1 MILPRVSSP
10 SGGRGVLLAMVL
22 AVVAHTASAEIL
34 IKDGEEIGFLGDSIT
49 AFGWGNPAGYV
60 KLVVAG
66 LKANGVNVDPAPA
79 GIGGHKSNNL
89 LNRLDRDVLSKKPRW
104 MTLSCGVNDV
114 MQGKKGVPLN
124 AAQAAATIYEKS
136 IPSEPEKGT
145 FEANITQIVDRA
157 QAAGVKVIILT
168 TTVIKEDLSSRE
180 NQMLVPYNDFLRRLA
195 IERQL
200 PLADLNALFR
210 EKIKAANQPK
220 KNVFTTDGVHMN
232 TEGNKLMAIGVL
244 RAMGLDDDQIQRAR
258 EAWLPLE
265 TLEAEIAKRAAEA
278 KARLDAE
285 KAARDAALVAPAK

>member
-1 MILPRVSSP
+1 MILAVA
-10 SGGRGVLLAMVL
+10 LA
-22 AVVAHTASAEIL
+22 AATHTARAEIL

-66 LKANGVNVDPAPA
+66 LKANGVNVDPVPA

-89 LNRLDRDVLSKKPRW
+89 LNRLDRDVLSKKPQW

-114 MQGKKGVPLN
+114 LQGKRGVPLN
-124 AAQAAATIYEKS
+124 DAQATATIYEKS

-145 FEANITQIVDRA
+145 FEANITQIVERA

-168 TTVIKEDLSSRE
+168 TTVIKEDLASRE
-180 NQMLVPYNDFLRRLA
+180 NQQLVPYNDFLRRLA

-232 TEGNKLMAIGVL
+232 TEGNKLMAVGVL
-244 RAMGLDDDQIQRAR
+244 KALGLDDDQIQRAR

-285 KAARDAALVAPAK
+285 RAARDAALVAPAK